1 MCTTFLEGDQV
12 VVAVFGVQIKIVSA
26 LKLVHGE
33 RSISKMEPGFTK
45 KDELRV
51 IVLDQFVKIVF
62 IPEQAFTVPG

>member
-1 MCTTFLEGDQV
+1 M
-12 VVAVFGVQIKIVSA
+12 AVFRVEIKFVA
-26 LKLVHGE
+26 GLKLVHGE

-51 IVLDQFVKIVF
+51 IVLDQFVKIEF